1 MMKKPNLGRTGKC
14 AHKDDEQGMILIN
27 VLIIVMLATAILAV
41 MIAGDDTDVEL
52 NLRLRNAAEAR
63 AIAAGAELSAVA
75 ALRRD
80 LARGDDSD
88 SQKDSWA
95 TIGDDATAID
105 GGRFTFAVSD
115 AQALFNINNLL
126 RSDTLTRGNFAAMV
140 AAVDLPPEFTDRI
153 AELVRA
159 TGGIRG
165 LADLQAAGLTLPEI
179 QRLAAFTTVLPEPTD
194 VNLNTAPEELVAIM
208 LNNPGK
214 ARVLVAAR
222 EAGGGRGGGMTRA
235 DMASAGVFPPP
246 GSGVTS
252 SYFWTRSLV
261 AIGGD
266 SHRLTSL
273 LYRRTRG
280 GGPQVLIL
288 KRWRGAA
295 PLQVPPL
302 PNGP

>member
-1 MMKKPNLGRTGKC
+1 MTDIPNVSRRRHS
-14 AHKDDEQGMILIN
+14 ASADNEQGMILIN
-27 VLIIVMLATAILAV
+27 VLVIVMLATAILAV
-41 MIAGDDTDVEL
+41 MIVGDDTDVEL
-52 NLRLRNAAEAR
+52 NLRLRNAVEAR
-63 AIAAGAELSAVA
+63 AVAVGAELSAVA

-80 LARGDDSD
+80 LARGADSD
-88 SQKDSWA
+88 SRNDSWA
-95 TIGDDATAID
+95 AIGDNAAAID

-126 RSDTLTRGNFAAMV
+126 QSDTLTRGNFAALV
-140 AAVDLPPEFTDRI
+140 AAADLPADVTDRV
-153 AELVRA
+153 AELVQA
-159 TGGIRG
+159 TRGISALG
-165 LADLQAAGLTLPEI
+165 DLQAAGLTLPDI

-208 LNNPGK
+208 LNNPGR

-222 EAGGGRGGGMTRA
+222 DAGGTDGGGMTRA
-235 DMASAGVFPPP
+235 DMVGIGVFPPP

-261 AIGGD
+261 EIRGD
-266 SHRLTSL
+266 SQQLTSL
-273 LYRRTRG
+273 LYRRTKG
-280 GGPQVLIL
+280 GGPQVLVL

-302 PNGP
+302 PNGN